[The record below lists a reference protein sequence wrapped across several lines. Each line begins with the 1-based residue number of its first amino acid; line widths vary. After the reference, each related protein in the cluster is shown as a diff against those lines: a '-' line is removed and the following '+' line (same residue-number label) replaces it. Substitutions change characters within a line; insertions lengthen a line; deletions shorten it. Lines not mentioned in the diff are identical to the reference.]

1 MQHRLNIAL
10 KACREASEV
19 IKTFYKKK
27 KQDELK
33 QFKENYKVFF
43 NLILRTINDSY
54 PMGEKDFI
62 GPSAISKN
70 LIDDMHDKNFSDFDN
85 KDSYIWVINPI
96 DNIDNYLNKI
106 PLYNITIA
114 IFLNNEVECS
124 IIYDP
129 LNDILINAIKGEGA
143 KKENTRLRNKKNLDE
158 DILFATNNLDYAQTL
173 KNKIN
178 GNLRMTGSPSKE
190 FIYLAEGKLDLLIY
204 PNIEVWD
211 SAAGVLIC
219 RESGLIVTDFNGG
232 NNIFSKKNLIAG
244 RNTLH
249 DKLLK
254 KIIIS

>member
-33 QFKENYKVFF
+33 QFKENYTVFF
-43 NLILRTINDSY
+43 NLILRIINDSY

-62 GPSAISKN
+62 GPSSIAKN
-70 LIDDMHDKNFSDFDN
+70 LIDGMNDKSFSDLDN
-85 KDSYIWVINPI
+85 EGSYIWIINPI

-114 IFLNNEVECS
+114 IFLNNEIECS

-129 LNDILINAIKGEGA
+129 IDDVLISAIKGEGA
-143 KKENTRLRNKKNLDE
+143 KIENTRLRNKKEIDE
-158 DILFATNNLDYAQTL
+158 KILYATNDLNYAQTL
-173 KNKIN
+173 NDKIN
-178 GNLRMTGSPSKE
+178 GDLRMTGSPSKE
-190 FIYLAEGKLDLLIY
+190 FIYLAEGKLDLLVY

-211 SAAGVLIC
+211 SAAGVLVC
-219 RESGLIVTDFNGG
+219 RESGLIVTDINGG
-232 NNIFSKKNLIAG
+232 NNIFSKKHLIAG
-244 RNTLH
+244 RNSLH
-249 DKLLK
+249 TELLEKLK
-254 KIIIS
+254 

>member
-10 KACREASEV
+10 KACRESSEV

-33 QFKENYKVFF
+33 QFKENYRVFF

-62 GPSAISKN
+62 GPSSIAKN
-70 LIDDMHDKNFSDFDN
+70 LIDGMNDKSFSDLDN
-85 KDSYIWVINPI
+85 EGSYIWIINPI

-114 IFLNNEVECS
+114 IFLNNEIECS
-124 IIYDP
+124 IIYNPID
-129 LNDILINAIKGEGA
+129 DVLISAIKGEGA
-143 KKENTRLRNKKNLDE
+143 KRENTRLRNKKEIDE
-158 DILFATNNLDYAQTL
+158 KILYATNDLNYAKTL
-173 KNKIN
+173 NDKIN

-190 FIYLAEGKLDLLIY
+190 FVYLAEGKLDLLVY

-211 SAAGVLIC
+211 SAAGVLVC
-219 RESGLIVTDFNGG
+219 RESGLIVTDINGG
-232 NNIFSKKNLIAG
+232 NNIFSKKHLIAG
-244 RNTLH
+244 RNSLH
-249 DKLLK
+249 AKLLEK
-254 KIIIS
+254 LK

>member
-33 QFKENYKVFF
+33 QFKENYRIFF

-62 GPSAISKN
+62 GPSAISKD
-70 LIDDMHDKNFSDFDN
+70 LIDGVNDKSFGNFDN
-85 KDSYIWVINPI
+85 KGSYIWVINPI

-114 IFLNNEVECS
+114 IFLNNEIECS

-129 LNDILINAIKGEGA
+129 INDVLINAIKGEGA
-143 KKENTRLRNKKNLDE
+143 KKENTRLRNKKEIDE
-158 DILFATNNLDYAQTL
+158 KILYATNDLSYIQTIN
-173 KNKIN
+173 NKIN
-178 GNLRMTGSPSKE
+178 GNARILGSPSKE
-190 FIYLAEGKLDLLIY
+190 FVYLAEGKLDLLIY

-211 SAAGVLIC
+211 YAAGALIC

-232 NNIFSKKNLIAG
+232 NDIFLKKNLIAG
-244 RNTLH
+244 RHTLH

-254 KIIIS
+254 ALK

>member
-19 IKTFYKKK
+19 IKIFYKKK

-33 QFKENYKVFF
+33 QFKENYTVFF

-62 GPSAISKN
+62 GPSSITKD
-70 LIDDMHDKNFSDFDN
+70 LIDGMNDKSFSDLDN
-85 KDSYIWVINPI
+85 KDSYIWIINPI
-96 DNIDNYLNKI
+96 DNIDNYINKI

-114 IFLNNEVECS
+114 IFLNNEIECS

-129 LNDILINAIKGEGA
+129 INDILISAIKGEGA
-143 KKENTRLRNKKNLDE
+143 KKENTRLRNKKEIDE
-158 DILFATNNLDYAQTL
+158 KILYATNDLNYAQTL
-173 KNKIN
+173 NDKIN
-178 GNLRMTGSPSKE
+178 GDLRMTGSPSKE
-190 FIYLAEGKLDLLIY
+190 FIYLAEGKLDLLVY

-219 RESGLIVTDFNGG
+219 RESGLIVTDLNGD
-232 NNIFSKKNLIAG
+232 NNIFSRKHLVAG
-244 RNTLH
+244 RNSLH
-249 DKLLK
+249 TELLK
-254 KIIIS
+254 KLK